1 LNSGIKNSKLR
12 QILEEEQKRR
22 EKIERKERDRSLS
35 SKVEHTS
42 KYWRGIIVIIVI
54 VSSLAKKIGDLAMG
68 TSKACSNKE
77 SRENINYG
85 RNCYSYESFGHLA
98 RNCRNKRIIE

>member
-22 EKIERKERDRSLS
+22 EKI
-35 SKVEHTS
+35 
-42 KYWRGIIVIIVI
+42 VIIVI
-54 VSSLAKKIGDLAMG
+54 VSSLAKKIGDLVIG

-85 RNCYSYESFGHLA
+85 RNCYSYEGFGHLV
-98 RNCRNKRIIE
+98 RNCRNKGIIE